1 MAIDKIYFKD
11 IKSKVSDVSEKG
23 EVTIYVNAFNNI
35 DSTNEISMPGS
46 FKKSIN
52 EGIGRMKHLLNHDT
66 SMLIGLP
73 IEMQED
79 SFGLRVVSAMNIKK
93 QFVKDT
99 FEDYKFF
106 ADHDR
111 TLEHSIG
118 YRLVKFQKDDK
129 TGVQKNLEYNL
140 KEYST
145 LTFLGANSQ
154 TPLVEMKDEKDI
166 FKTLELLTSMLK
178 GKYSDEKLQAI
189 ENTIKQL
196 EGQLSQHT
204 HHSTEEPEQ
213 TTQLLEQ
220 EKRKKVFINYLTN

>member
-66 SMLIGLP
+66 SQLIGLP
-73 IEMQED
+73 IEMKED
-79 SFGLRVVSAMNIKK
+79 SFGLRVISAMNIQK
-93 QFVKDT
+93 QFVKDV

-189 ENTIKQL
+189 ENTIKKL
-196 EGQLSQHT
+196 EGQLSQHKD
-204 HHSTEEPEQ
+204 HSTEEPEQ

-220 EKRKKVFINYLTN
+220 EKRKQVFINYLTN